1 LPIAIP
7 GFADPSA
14 VLLVCY
20 NWQLENRRPVPDFVT
35 NSFCG
40 EKITPDVIYFTEGPG
55 GQSYISGMSQQVY
68 PAPFDSDIRIDYALI
83 VAGVGAAAFA
93 FIYLILV

>member
-1 LPIAIP
+1 
-7 GFADPSA
+7 
-14 VLLVCY
+14 LLTHCLSYCCY

-40 EKITPDVIYFTEGPG
+40 EEVTPDVIYFTEAPG
-55 GQSYISGMSQQVY
+55 GPSYISGMSQQPY
-68 PAPFDSDIRIDYALI
+68 PAPFESDIRIDYALI
-83 VAGVGAAAFA
+83 VAGVGAAVFA

>member
-1 LPIAIP
+1 M
-7 GFADPSA
+7 
-14 VLLVCY
+14 
-20 NWQLENRRPVPDFVT
+20 
-35 NSFCG
+35 
-40 EKITPDVIYFTEGPG
+40 IYFTEGPG

-83 VAGVGAAAFA
+83 VAGVGAAVFA